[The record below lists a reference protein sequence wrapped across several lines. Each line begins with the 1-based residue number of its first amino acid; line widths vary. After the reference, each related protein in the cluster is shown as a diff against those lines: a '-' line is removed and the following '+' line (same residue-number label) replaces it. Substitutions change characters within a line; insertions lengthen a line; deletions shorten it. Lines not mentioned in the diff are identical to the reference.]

1 MPELDPD
8 TKDEFLNKLDRWY
21 DKEYAKAYEHHHR
34 KGNAMIVRL
43 APRDKI
49 LCKYHERQDQAWKE
63 YKRFSRPIREYRNK
77 VVHDVQ
83 LGTIRVG
90 KINLMPRID
99 KIQKYAAIAAL
110 QDALKNP
117 DILKAD
123 FVVREEQMFSDFRT
137 FKTCLN
143 ALWEKPTADLR
154 SLLYADRNPALL
166 NKYAL
171 TRAAKDGLEPG
182 NKRVGNPERPDA

>member
-1 MPELDPD
+1 
-8 TKDEFLNKLDRWY
+8 
-21 DKEYAKAYEHHHR
+21 
-34 KGNAMIVRL
+34 MIVRV

-49 LCKYHERQDQAWKE
+49 LCKYYERQDQAWKE

-110 QDALKNP
+110 QDAFKNP
-117 DILKAD
+117 EILKAD
-123 FVVREEQMFSDFRT
+123 FVAREEQMFSDFRT
-137 FKTCLN
+137 FKSCLN

-154 SLLYADRNPALL
+154 NLLYEKRNPALL

-171 TRAAKDGLEPG
+171 S
-182 NKRVGNPERPDA
+182 

>member
-1 MPELDPD
+1 M
-8 TKDEFLNKLDRWY
+8 
-21 DKEYAKAYEHHHR
+21 
-34 KGNAMIVRL
+34 
-43 APRDKI
+43 
-49 LCKYHERQDQAWKE
+49 
-63 YKRFSRPIREYRNK
+63 
-77 VVHDVQ
+77 Q

-143 ALWEKPTADLR
+143 ALWEKPTTDLR
-154 SLLYADRNPALL
+154 SLLYEDRNPALL
-166 NKYAL
+166 SKYAL
-171 TRAAKDGLEPG
+171 TCVGQDGQTSKQTSLQS
-182 NKRVGNPERPDA
+182 